1 MLVDPDDKLKEAL
14 NLKDCMVIR
23 CAGLTLTAGRGKQGE
38 RLEVTYHDEDG
49 LTLSEYFGFHSPG
62 RTTLVSTALC
72 ASSLA
77 RPGAGAEFTT
87 LASVLACERQFR
99 HPDFVIAR
107 KSGRFW
113 QIKEKIFDYEG
124 RYRTANSMA

>member
-1 MLVDPDDKLKEAL
+1 VDPDDKLKEAL

-62 RTTLVSTALC
+62 AQRLFQQRFVRHHWPA
-72 ASSLA
+72 
-77 RPGAGAEFTT
+77 PGLEPEFTT
-87 LASVLACERQFR
+87 LASVLAAQSQFR

-113 QIKEKIFDYEG
+113 QIKEKIFDYDG

>member
-1 MLVDPDDKLKEAL
+1 MDPDDKLKEAL

-23 CAGLTLTAGRGKQGE
+23 CAGLTFTAGRGKQGE
-38 RLEVTYHDEDG
+38 RLEVIYHDEDG
-49 LTLSEYFGFHSPG
+49 LTLNEYFGFHSEGARRLFQQHFVRHHWPAPG
-62 RTTLVSTALC
+62 LE
-72 ASSLA
+72 
-77 RPGAGAEFTT
+77 PEFAT
-87 LASVLACERQFR
+87 LASVLAAQSQFR

-124 RYRTANSMA
+124 RYRTANSMT